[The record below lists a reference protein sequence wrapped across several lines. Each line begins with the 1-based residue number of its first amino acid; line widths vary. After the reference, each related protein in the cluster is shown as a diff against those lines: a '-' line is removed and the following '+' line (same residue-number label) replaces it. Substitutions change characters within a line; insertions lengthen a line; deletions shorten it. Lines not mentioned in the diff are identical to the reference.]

1 MILDRGPAIVSRKT
15 NTAQLGAMPVWQD
28 VPFFESWYGELSFE
42 TSPARPTGVRE
53 ETRTAARIRV
63 LQNRKINEK
72 DRVRLSDD
80 PKEPTYQ
87 VRRAY
92 HGFDED
98 NGEPITD
105 LTLEVFT
112 P

>member
-53 ETRTAARIRV
+53 ETRADARIRV
-63 LQNRKINEK
+63 IQDRRINNH
-72 DRVRLSDD
+72 DRVKLSADD
-80 PKEPTYQ
+80 DTVYE
-87 VRRAY
+87 VARAF
-92 HGFDED
+92 HGTDAES
-98 NGEPITD
+98 GELITD
-105 LTLEVFT
+105 LTLVVVS